1 MTETI
6 VLAVHIT
13 VAFALILIVLLQSGK
28 GANMG
33 AAFGGSSQT
42 VFGSRGP
49 AGFMSKLTTG
59 VAVVFMLTSL
69 TLSMISAGDRQVTI
83 LDEVDQ
89 SGVVEE
95 LPPAA
100 APPEEAGSAGGIDPF
115 ESEPPVDE
123 TATDKDSGNPIGEN

>member
-6 VLAVHIT
+6 VLVVHVV

-28 GANMG
+28 GANIG

-49 AGFMSKLTTG
+49 AGFMSKLTTAA
-59 VAVVFMLTSL
+59 AVLFMLTSL

-83 LDEVDQ
+83 LDDIAPQDVIDEPATQ
-89 SGVVEE
+89 TEPVE
-95 LPPAA
+95 
-100 APPEEAGSAGGIDPF
+100 APSAGGIDPF
-115 ESEPPVDE
+115 ETPQPVDE
-123 TATDKDSGNPIGEN
+123 TATDKDTGTAAGEN

>member
-6 VLAVHIT
+6 VLAVHVI

-49 AGFMSKLTTG
+49 AGFMSKLTTA
-59 VAVVFMLTSL
+59 VAVIFMLTSL

-83 LDEVDQ
+83 LDEIEQSDVVD
-89 SGVVEE
+89 E
-95 LPPAA
+95 LPPVAE
-100 APPEEAGSAGGIDPF
+100 PPEEAPEAGAIDPF
-115 ESEPPVDE
+115 ATQPDVDE
-123 TATDKDSGNPIGEN
+123 TVPDKDSGKPIGEK

>member
-6 VLAVHIT
+6 VLAVHVI

-28 GANMG
+28 GASMG

-83 LDEVDQ
+83 IDDIDQ
-89 SGVVEE
+89 QTEVEE

-100 APPEEAGSAGGIDPF
+100 EPPEEAPEAGAIDPF
-115 ESEPPVDE
+115 ATPSPADE
-123 TATDKDSGNPIGEN
+123 TATDKDSGKPAGEK